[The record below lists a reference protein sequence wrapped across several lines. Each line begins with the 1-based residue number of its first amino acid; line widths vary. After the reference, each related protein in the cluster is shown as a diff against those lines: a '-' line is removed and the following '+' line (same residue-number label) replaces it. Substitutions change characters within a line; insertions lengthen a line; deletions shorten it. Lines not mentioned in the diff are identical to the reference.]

1 MAYESKYWF
10 LRHGTWG
17 QPRLSCVS
25 PELAGLH
32 WTWLGLASSFRS
44 GSRLLSVFFVWRPK
58 LEGQWSPGASFSHG
72 GRQGCQTARKK
83 TQRLSEPLS
92 TGVLV
97 CHIPLVKAWHVAPPQ
112 IKEMGSDMPWE
123 VWARSVSADWWITK
137 STLGGRVWSAGLS
150 QLSFSREKQIV
161 LRHLCSALVF
171 SAQS

>member
-17 QPRLSCVS
+17 QPRLICVS

-44 GSRLLSVFFVWRPK
+44 GSSLLSVFFIWRPK
-58 LEGQWSPGASFSHG
+58 LEGQWPPGASFSHG
-72 GRQGCQTARKK
+72 GRQGCKTARKK
-83 TQRLSEPLS
+83 IEWLSEPLCS
-92 TGVLV
+92 TGLLV
-97 CHIPLVKAWHVAPPQ
+97 RHIPLVKARHVAPPQ
-112 IKEMGSDMPWE
+112 IKEMRRNML
-123 VWARSVSADWWITK
+123 WWGVGKEHEWWVIK
-137 STLGGRVWSAGLS
+137 PTLGGRVWSAGLS

-161 LRHLCSALVF
+161 LQHLCSALVF